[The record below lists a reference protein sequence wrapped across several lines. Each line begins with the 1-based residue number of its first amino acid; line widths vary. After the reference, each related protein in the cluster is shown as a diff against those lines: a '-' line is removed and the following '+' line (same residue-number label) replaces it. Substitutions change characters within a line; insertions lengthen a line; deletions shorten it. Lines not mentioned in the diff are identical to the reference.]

1 MITGCVSM
9 SAITLLGITFL
20 VPIGITSSA
29 VGLNITALTAWIK
42 RYKSIIKKQKKEH
55 DKIVLL
61 GKSKLDTIEALFSK
75 DLIDWHIIHNVWG
88 KYNEIKEEIEN
99 PENSVEY
106 TIWINRYQ
114 YERNDFLVETIVDDD
129 GILWLNE

>member
-9 SAITLLGITFL
+9 SAITLLGITLL

-114 YERNDFLVETIVDDD
+114 YERNDFLVETIVDND

>member
-9 SAITLLGITFL
+9 SAITLLGITL
-20 VPIGITSSA
+20 LAPIGITSFA

-61 GKSKLDTIEALFSK
+61 GKSKFDTIEALFSK

-114 YERNDFLVETIVDDD
+114 YERNDFLVETIVDND

>member
-9 SAITLLGITFL
+9 SAITLL

-29 VGLNITALTAWIK
+29 VGLNITGLTAWIK

-61 GKSKLDTIEALFSK
+61 GKSKLDTIEALF
-75 DLIDWHIIHNVWG
+75 
-88 KYNEIKEEIEN
+88 
-99 PENSVEY
+99 
-106 TIWINRYQ
+106 
-114 YERNDFLVETIVDDD
+114 FLRI
-129 GILWLNE
+129 

>member
-9 SAITLLGITFL
+9 SAITLLGITLL
-20 VPIGITSSA
+20 VPIGITSFE

-114 YERNDFLVETIVDDD
+114 YERNDFLVETIVDND